1 MNIVDHDATYAWL
14 RNSNLK
20 RETEALIMAA
30 QEQSLRTNSIRAKID
45 RTIDSD
51 KCRMCK
57 QLQET
62 SEHLVSGC
70 SKLAQKEYKRRHD
83 KIATLIHWNIL
94 KEKGFPTEQQWYNHQ
109 PNTVTESA
117 TTKILWDFNIQT
129 DKVIEARRPDILVP
143 DKINKAATIIDIA
156 VPTDRNVKDKQD
168 EKIDKYQELAFEL
181 KRLWKLVQL
190 PRVVPVVIG
199 ALGAIPHGHKKHLT
213 QIGMGDKWTQAAI
226 QKAAILGTAR
236 ILRKVLSLPGDR

>member
-1 MNIVDHDATYAWL
+1 MDIIDHDATYAWL

-20 RETEALIMAA
+20 RETKALIMAA
-30 QEQSLRTNSIRAKID
+30 QEQSLPTNSIRAKID

-70 SKLAQKEYKRRHD
+70 SKFAQKEYKRRH
-83 KIATLIHWNIL
+83 KIATLIHWNNL
-94 KEKGFPTEQQWYNHQ
+94 KENGFPIEQQWYNHQ

-129 DKVIEARRPDILVP
+129 DKVIEARRPDILVL
-143 DKINKAATIIDIA
+143 DKRNKAATIIDIA

-168 EKIDKYQELAFEL
+168 EN
-181 KRLWKLVQL
+181 
-190 PRVVPVVIG
+190 
-199 ALGAIPHGHKKHLT
+199 
-213 QIGMGDKWTQAAI
+213 
-226 QKAAILGTAR
+226 
-236 ILRKVLSLPGDR
+236 